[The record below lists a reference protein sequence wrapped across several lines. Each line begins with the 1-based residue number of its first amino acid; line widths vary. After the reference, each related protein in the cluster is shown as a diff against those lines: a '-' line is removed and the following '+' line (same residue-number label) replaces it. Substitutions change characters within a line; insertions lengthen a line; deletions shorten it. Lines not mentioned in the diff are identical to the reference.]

1 MPTPVLTSAARRR
14 PSNLIKTALCLV
26 FFVALSGCSDGVETT
41 TVSNGQSAG
50 TLRTFSAHNDNFT
63 GEFYSG
69 SAQCTDCHN
78 GLVDTQGNDIS
89 IGTDWST
96 SMMANSARDPY
107 WLAKFAVEVHRNP
120 SLTTELEETCT
131 RCHVPMAN
139 DTALKNNEAI
149 NLLSSDGIL
158 DADNPLFDHA
168 MEGVSCTLCHQVVD
182 DGLLGT
188 VEGTSG
194 NYVVAIQDQPSNRP
208 AYGPYVDPA
217 AVRMQTQSLFVPRFG
232 SHITTSESCAAC
244 HDLRT
249 PQFDATT
256 PSARDFFPEQ
266 MVYSEWK
273 NSAFAQDVNNQ
284 QTCQS
289 CHMPEVAGEVPLASV
304 GGGVDRSGFSR
315 HTFLGPNTVMQSIL
329 MNNADVL
336 GIDVPPAEFE
346 KAIVRNRQF
355 IGGAGSL
362 QIRSAL
368 RQGGELIAQIDVRNL
383 AGHKLPSGFA
393 SRRAFVHF
401 VVSDTVGNVLFE
413 SGREQ
418 ADGSV
423 VGIDSDSDS
432 TRFEPHFDLITSEE
446 QVQVYEAIM
455 GDEATN
461 VTHTLLNASMYLKD
475 NRLLPLGFDKISAAD
490 DIQTHGQA
498 VNDTNFDAGG
508 DLLTYQISVPDDVE
522 LVVSAALM
530 YQPLAFGHI
539 QDLFE
544 ASELADVAFFQSMF
558 NEATLKSET
567 IAADSVTVSVE
578 P

>member
-1 MPTPVLTSAARRR
+1 MRDNVLTSALRVRQTGV
-14 PSNLIKTALCLV
+14 LKVVLGLV
-26 FFVALSGCSDGVETT
+26 FLFALSGCSDGVNTT
-41 TVSNGQSAG
+41 PVATGQSAE
-50 TLRTFSAHNDNFT
+50 TARTFSAHNDSFA
-63 GEFYSG
+63 GQYYSG
-69 SAQCTDCHN
+69 SAVCADCHN
-78 GLVDTQGNDIS
+78 GIVDTQGNDIS

-120 SLTTELEETCT
+120 SLTSGLQDTCT

-139 DTALKNNEAI
+139 DTALKDNVAI
-149 NLLSSDGIL
+149 DLLSADGVL
-158 DADNPLFDHA
+158 NAANPLFDHA
-168 MEGVSCTLCHQVVD
+168 MDGVSCTLCHQAED

-194 NYVVAIQDQPSNRP
+194 NYVVAIQDQLSNRP

-217 AVRMQTQSLFVPRFG
+217 AVRMQAQSLFVPRF
-232 SHITTSESCAAC
+232 SEHIATSESCAAC

-249 PQFDATT
+249 PQFDSST

-273 NSAFAQDVNNQ
+273 NSAFAQDINNQ

-304 GGGVDRSGFSR
+304 GGGTDRSGFSR

-329 MNNADVL
+329 MNNAEAL

-355 IGGAGSL
+355 IGGAASL
-362 QIRSAL
+362 QIQSAV
-368 RQGGELIAQIDVRNL
+368 RQGGDLIAQLDVRNL

-401 VVSDTVGNVLFE
+401 VLSDTSGNILFE
-413 SGREQ
+413 SGLEQ

-423 VGIDSDSDS
+423 SGINTDSNS
-432 TRFEPHFDLITSEE
+432 TRFEPHFDLITSED

-455 GDEATN
+455 GDEAVN
-461 VTHTLLNASMYLKD
+461 VTHTLMNATSYLKD
-475 NRLLPLGFDKISAAD
+475 NRLLPAGFDKVSAAD

-498 VNDTNFDAGG
+498 ASDTNFDGGG
-508 DLLTYQISVPDDVE
+508 DQLTYQISVPDGVE
-522 LVVSAALM
+522 LVVSATLV

-539 QDLFE
+539 QDLFRE
-544 ASELADVAFFQSMF
+544 SQLADVAFFQSMF
-558 NEATLKSET
+558 TNATLKSEV
-567 IAADSVTVSVE
+567 IAADSVRV
-578 P
+578 PAAP

>member
-1 MPTPVLTSAARRR
+1 MPNIASSSVVRKHQTGTLKV
-14 PSNLIKTALCLV
+14 ALCLV
-26 FFVALSGCSDGVETT
+26 FFAALSGCSDGVETA
-41 TVSNGQSAG
+41 VVANGQSAG
-50 TLRTFSAHNDNFT
+50 TSRTFTPHNDNFT

-78 GLVDTQGNDIS
+78 GIVDTQGNDIS

-120 SLTTELEETCT
+120 VLTTELEETCT

-139 DTALKNNEAI
+139 DTALKNDEAI
-149 NLLSSDGIL
+149 DLLSSDGIL

-168 MEGVSCTLCHQVVD
+168 MEGVSCTLCHQVED

-194 NYVVAIQDQPSNRP
+194 NYVVAIQDQPADRP

-232 SHITTSESCAAC
+232 SHIATSESCAAC

-249 PQFDATT
+249 PQFDATS

-266 MVYSEWK
+266 MVYSEWQ

-289 CHMPEVAGEVPLASV
+289 CHMPEVVGEVPLASV
-304 GGGVDRSGFSR
+304 GGGIDRSGFSR

-329 MNNADVL
+329 MNNAGVL

-346 KAIVRNRQF
+346 KAIVRNREF
-355 IGGAGSL
+355 IGGAASI
-362 QIRSAL
+362 QIQSAL
-368 RQGGELIAQIDVRNL
+368 RQGGDLIAQIDVRNL

-418 ADGSV
+418 ADGSI
-423 VGIDSDSDS
+423 VGIDSDRDS
-432 TRFEPHFDLITSEE
+432 TLFEPHFDLITTEE

-455 GDEATN
+455 GDEASN
-461 VTHTLLNASMYLKD
+461 VTHTLMNATRYLKD

-498 VNDTNFDAGG
+498 ASDTNFDAGG
-508 DLLTYQISVPDDVE
+508 DLLTYQMSVPDDVE
-522 LVVSAALM
+522 LVVSAALV
-530 YQPLAFGHI
+530 YQPLAFGHL

-544 ASELADVAFFQSMF
+544 ESELADVASFQSMY
-558 NEATLKSET
+558 NAATLKSET
-567 IAADSVTVSVE
+567 VAADSTRVLVV